1 MSETNVMRRVLVVT
15 GGLGFIGKHF
25 VRRCLELGNYVTN
38 IDVMNYAAD
47 RVAMEEFNQ
56 FDNYRFIQKDIAELD
71 HIPEAE
77 YIINFAAESHVDNSI
92 VDNRQFCRTNI
103 LGTQQLLEL
112 TRSRMSAAPHFVQIS
127 TDEVYG
133 DTTDGKHQET
143 ACLRPSNPYSSTK
156 AAADMLIFGWSRTY
170 GLNYN
175 IVRMANNYGP
185 HQYPEKLIPRS
196 IWRMSRG
203 LPAIMHG
210 DGSYVRSWLHAED
223 TVDAILT
230 VLDKGKP
237 NRVYNIS
244 GDTELQN
251 REVLNRI
258 AGIFNVTPS
267 EAIRAVE
274 NRIGQDIRYS
284 MDDSLIRALGW
295 KPRRDFDQALREI
308 AETVNPDRFM

>member
-1 MSETNVMRRVLVVT
+1 
-15 GGLGFIGKHF
+15 
-25 VRRCLELGNYVTN
+25 
-38 IDVMNYAAD
+38 
-47 RVAMEEFNQ
+47 
-56 FDNYRFIQKDIAELD
+56 
-71 HIPEAE
+71 
-77 YIINFAAESHVDNSI
+77 
-92 VDNRQFCRTNI
+92 
-103 LGTQQLLEL
+103 
-112 TRSRMSAAPHFVQIS
+112 
-127 TDEVYG
+127 
-133 DTTDGKHQET
+133 
-143 ACLRPSNPYSSTK
+143 
-156 AAADMLIFGWSRTY
+156 
-170 GLNYN
+170 
-175 IVRMANNYGP
+175 
-185 HQYPEKLIPRS
+185 
-196 IWRMSRG
+196 MSRG

-230 VLDKGKP
+230 VLDKGRP

-274 NRIGQDIRYS
+274 NRVGQDIRYS